1 MLPGSAM
8 YAAVSAVYINFV
20 MDLAHHRVSV
30 LNGRVPQ
37 HGIQIFSLSYAC
49 EKTKRHPF
57 IFCH

>member
-37 HGIQIFSLSYAC
+37 YGIQRFEVGFFMKIQNIFFVL
-49 EKTKRHPF
+49 RL
-57 IFCH
+57 

>member
-8 YAAVSAVYINFV
+8 YAAVYINFV

-37 HGIQIFSLSYAC
+37 HGIQRFEVGFFMKIQNIFFVL
-49 EKTKRHPF
+49 RL
-57 IFCH
+57 

>member
-20 MDLAHHRVSV
+20 MDLTHHRVSV

-37 HGIQIFSLSYAC
+37 HGIQRFEVGFFMKIQNIFFVL
-49 EKTKRHPF
+49 RL
-57 IFCH
+57 

>member
-37 HGIQIFSLSYAC
+37 HEIQRFEVGFFMKIQNIFFVL
-49 EKTKRHPF
+49 RL
-57 IFCH
+57 